1 MNDLHL
7 QINNA
12 YPGIGVRYTTAET
25 TVDIVTGEQKPL
37 LEITDRGDVLHV
49 SFIRATG
56 RHRLG
61 SLLNKTLA
69 YAQKHGFRR
78 VELCDDAL
86 FATAGSI
93 SCVHRALFH
102 RAFEGKP
109 GIYESKGWRP
119 LVNTAQ
125 LIQRVSTY
133 TKAQARDL
141 MPGQGFSA
149 DDHTPFGAWVNA
161 QPCQSI
167 TRIYNRL
174 IIQKADGRFSE
185 PTQQFLR
192 ALHELKRANEV
203 LQHDPMAI
211 ATPTGSRLKTPQ
223 SHPC

>member
-7 QINNA
+7 QINKA

-25 TVDIVTGEQKPL
+25 TVDIVTGKQKPL

-49 SFIRATG
+49 SFVRATG

-69 YAQKHGFRR
+69 FAQKHGFRR
-78 VELCDDAL
+78 VELRDDAL
-86 FATAGSI
+86 FATAGSM

-109 GIYESKGWRP
+109 GIYESKGWLP

-125 LIQRVSTY
+125 LIQLVSTY
-133 TKAQARDL
+133 TKAQAQDL

-149 DDHTPFGAWVNA
+149 DDHAPFGAWVNA

-174 IIQKADGRFSE
+174 NQKVEGQFSE

-203 LQHDPMAI
+203 LQHDPIAI
-211 ATPTGSRLKTPQ
+211 ATPTGSRLKTP
-223 SHPC
+223 

>member
-7 QINNA
+7 QINRA

-37 LEITDRGDVLHV
+37 LELTDRGDVLHV
-49 SFIRATG
+49 SFVRTTG
-56 RHRLG
+56 QHRLG

-69 YAQKHGFRR
+69 FAQKHGFRHL
-78 VELCDDAL
+78 ELCDDAL
-86 FATAGSI
+86 FATAGST

-119 LVNTAQ
+119 MVDTAP

-141 MPGQGFSA
+141 MPDQEFSA
-149 DDHTPFGAWVNA
+149 DDHAPFGAWVNV

-174 IIQKADGRFSE
+174 LVQKATGQFSE
-185 PTQQFLR
+185 PTREFLR

-203 LQHDPMAI
+203 LQHDPVAI
-211 ATPTGSRLKTPQ
+211 ATPTGSRLKTP
-223 SHPC
+223 

>member
-12 YPGIGVRYTTAET
+12 YPGIGIRYTTAET

-37 LEITDRGDVLHV
+37 LEITDRGEVLHV
-49 SFIRATG
+49 SFVRTTG
-56 RHRLG
+56 RHRLD

-69 YAQKHGFRR
+69 FAQKHGFRR

-86 FATAGSI
+86 FATVGSI

-109 GIYESKGWRP
+109 GIYESKGWLP
-119 LVNTAQ
+119 MVNTAQ

-141 MPGQGFSA
+141 MPGQMFSA
-149 DDHTPFGAWVNA
+149 DDHAPFGAWVNA
-161 QPCQSI
+161 QPCQRI
-167 TRIYNRL
+167 TRIYDRL
-174 IIQKADGRFSE
+174 IVQKVDSRFSE

-203 LQHDPMAI
+203 LQHNPMAI
-211 ATPTGSRLKTPQ
+211 ATPTGSRLKTP
-223 SHPC
+223 

>member
-7 QINNA
+7 QINHA

-25 TVDIVTGEQKPL
+25 TIDIVTGEQKPL
-37 LEITDRGDVLHV
+37 LEITVRGDVLHV
-49 SFIRATG
+49 SFVRATG

-69 YAQKHGFRR
+69 FAQKHGFRR

-86 FATAGSI
+86 FANAGSM

-109 GIYESKGWRP
+109 GIYESKGWLP

-149 DDHTPFGAWVNA
+149 DDHSPFGAWVNA
-161 QPCQSI
+161 QPCQII

-174 IIQKADGRFSE
+174 NQKTEGQFSE

-203 LQHDPMAI
+203 LHHDPTAI
-211 ATPTGSRLKTPQ
+211 ATPTGSRLKTP
-223 SHPC
+223 